1 MGGEA
6 KRMAQELHWPAP
18 LPLSYK
24 EAELSSEKRV
34 KSQSKHPASDMV
46 HRSGRCESNAQR
58 KLDLS

>member
-1 MGGEA
+1 
-6 KRMAQELHWPAP
+6 MAQELHWPAP